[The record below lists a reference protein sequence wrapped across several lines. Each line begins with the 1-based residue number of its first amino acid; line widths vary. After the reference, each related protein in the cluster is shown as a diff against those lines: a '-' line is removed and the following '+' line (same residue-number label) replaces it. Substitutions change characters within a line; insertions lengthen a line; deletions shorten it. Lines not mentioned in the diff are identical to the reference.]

1 MKRNLVIL
9 IAFILCFMGGCQQR
23 QEEQT
28 ELPSYAPQENEP
40 SKENKVPE
48 NEGAKSEIP
57 ENGEMNSPSNE
68 NQNENQNQNQNQEE
82 NQNQNKGENQ
92 DQSQNQ
98 DENQDQSQNKG
109 ENQNQNRGENQN
121 QNQDE
126 DQNQE
131 EDIMVEI
138 IQDVYTDKA
147 RYDIGE
153 SVEAYIELQP
163 VSQSDMTLEILV
175 RHLAD
180 EVYRSVIEVPA
191 SEEKSVHT
199 VQISMPEEDFKGYSL
214 EVYVKQGDRVAD
226 CEMSAI
232 EVASDWSRFP
242 RYAYLTQYGKQT
254 EEEIK
259 ETLLRLNKH
268 HITGLFY
275 YDVLYR
281 HEKPAAGSPGEEGK
295 DWHTL
300 ANSYASFETVSKLI
314 DYGHKYHMNSYLYNL
329 IFGAYA
335 DYEKSGVKAEW
346 GLYRDAA
353 HQQQDYHGDF
363 ADSWATKR
371 LYLFNP
377 ANPEWQDY
385 YLDVTK
391 QALSIFGYD
400 GLQVDSL
407 GGRGLL
413 YDYNGTA
420 VDLKTTY
427 PLLLNRL
434 TDELGCRVIF
444 NPVSGYGMREVLR
457 DTDYDIIYEEVW
469 PGDAFS
475 YGALKA
481 EVDHLR
487 GLTKDEKGIVLSAYM
502 NYQKKSGVFNKPGIL
517 LTDAVLMA
525 SGAAHLEI
533 GDTGMLKNEY
543 YPGDTLRI
551 KEDLEFALRN
561 YYSFSVAYEN
571 YLRDASWKEIL
582 LRTYING
589 KAAALD
595 AKANAI
601 WSFTKANHAGEQVIH
616 FINLNG
622 VDSLEWVDNH
632 GEQKE
637 PVTQKNLTVV
647 QHLSIAPKH
656 IYLASPDQR
665 EGILS
670 ELDFEMGE
678 DSEGIYVRF
687 VMPQLNYWNMVIIK

>member
-1 MKRNLVIL
+1 MKKKLVIL
-9 IAFILCFMGGCQQR
+9 IAFILCFMGSCQQR

-28 ELPSYAPQENEP
+28 ELPGYVSQEDGSSE
-40 SKENKVPE
+40 ENKVSE
-48 NEGAKSEIP
+48 NEAPESEIP
-57 ENGEMNSPSNE
+57 ENGETGSLSDK
-68 NQNENQNQNQNQEE
+68 NQ
-82 NQNQNKGENQ
+82 K
-92 DQSQNQ
+92 
-98 DENQDQSQNKG
+98 
-109 ENQNQNRGENQN
+109 
-121 QNQDE
+121 E
-126 DQNQE
+126 DV
-131 EDIMVEI
+131 MFEI

-147 RYDIGE
+147 RYDVGE
-153 SVEAYIELQP
+153 TVEAYIELQP
-163 VSQSDMTLEILV
+163 VSQTDMTLEILV

-180 EVYRSVIEVPA
+180 EVYRSAIEVSV
-191 SEEKSVHT
+191 SEEKSVHN

-214 EVYVKQGDRVAD
+214 EVYVKQGDKVVD
-226 CEMSAI
+226 YEMSAI

-242 RYAYLTQYGKQT
+242 RYAYLTRYGKQT
-254 EEEIK
+254 EEEIR

-281 HEKPAAGSPGEEGK
+281 HEKPAAGSPGEQGK

-314 DYGHKYHMNSYLYNL
+314 DYGHEYHMNSYLYNL

-335 DYEKSGVKAEW
+335 DYEESGVKAEW

-353 HQQQDYHGDF
+353 HEQQDYHGDF

-391 QALSIFGYD
+391 QALTIFGYD

-413 YDYNGTA
+413 YDYDGTA

-444 NPVSGYGMREVLR
+444 NPVSGYCMREVLM

-469 PGDAFS
+469 PGDASS
-475 YGALKA
+475 YGAMKA

-487 GLTKDEKGIVLSAYM
+487 GLTKDEKGIVLAAYM

-533 GDTGMLKNEY
+533 GDTGMLKSEY
-543 YPGDTLRI
+543 YPGDTLRM
-551 KEDLEFALRN
+551 KEDLEAALRN

-582 LRTYING
+582 LRTYIDG

-595 AKANAI
+595 AKADAI
-601 WSFTKANHAGEQVIH
+601 WSFTKANNAGEQVIH
-616 FINLNG
+616 FINLKG
-622 VDSLEWVDNH
+622 VDSLEWVDNN
-632 GEQKE
+632 GEQKD
-637 PVTQKNLTVV
+637 PVAQRDLTVL
-647 QHLSIAPKH
+647 QHVSIAPKH

-670 ELDFEMGE
+670 ELDFELGE
-678 DSEGIYVRF
+678 DSEGIYVSF
-687 VMPQLNYWNMVIIK
+687 VMPQLDYWNMVIIK